1 MKLSLKKLLKQRL
14 RLRGVRGAITS
25 IISETLFDVVEG
37 LFIKYTTEYS
47 NEEFQEKVDEGYNL
61 VKDLIENHREELA
74 QALVIFDKVKRFIVW
89 DRSLI
94 VAIIVEALVNRG
106 WKLRREDVEWIRRQV
121 LLFEK
126 LFIR

>member
-1 MKLSLKKLLKQRL
+1 L